1 MNFLADGVG
10 RFEKTLHKIMVVIMK
25 RYLGQSLRG
34 TPLL

>member
-10 RFEKTLHKIMVVIMK
+10 RFEKTLHEIMIVIMK

-34 TPLL
+34 RP